1 MKDMKNLIIKIMGTH
16 FYKFERSVSGNLVF
30 QGKYDMKYFETQ
42 DFGILIKD
50 TDIESTQDSFVVSRY
65 RTVKS
70 GKSWLNN
77 NNK

>member
-1 MKDMKNLIIKIMGTH
+1 MGTH
-16 FYKFERSVSGNLVF
+16 FYKFARSVSGNLVF

-50 TDIESTQDSFVVSRY
+50 TDIETTQDSFVVSRY

>member
-1 MKDMKNLIIKIMGTH
+1 MGTH
-16 FYKFERSVSGNLVF
+16 FYKFARSNRGNLLF
-30 QGKYDMKYFETQ
+30 QGKYDMKYFENQ

>member
-1 MKDMKNLIIKIMGTH
+1 MGTH
-16 FYKFERSVSGNLVF
+16 FYKFVRSISGDLLF

-50 TDIESTQDSFVVSRY
+50 TDIEITQDSFVVSRY

-77 NNK
+77 NNNNNLKSKKNYE